1 MPQSNTAIIE
11 RADMALS
18 DLSSSGLLSV
28 EQANAF
34 IDEIQLQPTILKQ
47 SRVIRMNAPQMKV
60 NRLGFGSRILQ
71 AAPQGTSPFAADDGT
86 NDRHLAAA
94 KRSKPSTA
102 AINLVTK
109 ELMAEVH
116 LPYELFEDN
125 IEGQSLES
133 HIMRLI
139 AAKTSEDLEDWAL
152 MGDTASV
159 DDFYA
164 LNDGLLKTATS
175 HVVNNA
181 AAGISP
187 DMFEDGLLALPKK
200 YHRNLS
206 NLVNYIPVFDNVRYR
221 ANVAKRT
228 TGYGDSA
235 LTESGQLVAFGVPV
249 EPAPLMP
256 DNKGLLTFPQNIIF
270 GIQRQIT
277 IEFDRDIR
285 GRLFIVVVTIRCD
298 VKWDLE
304 DAVVKFININA

>member
-1 MPQSNTAIIE
+1 MPGNAQLIQ
-11 RADMALS
+11 RADMTLA
-18 DLSSSGLLSV
+18 DLSSSGLLNP
-28 EQANAF
+28 EQANTF
-34 IDEIQLQPTILKQ
+34 IDEIQLQPTIIKQ
-47 SRVIRMNAPQMKV
+47 SRLVRMKAPQLKI

-71 AAPQGTSPFAADDGT
+71 AAPQGTSPHAADDGT

-94 KRSKPSTA
+94 KRSKPSTG
-102 AINLVTK
+102 AITLISK

-125 IEGQSLES
+125 IEGDKLEG

-139 AAKTSEDLEDWAL
+139 AAKTAEDLEDWAL
-152 MGDTASV
+152 LGDTASG

-175 HVVNNA
+175 HVVDHA
-181 AAGISP
+181 AAGINP

-200 YHRNLS
+200 YHRNLN
-206 NLVNYIPVFDNVRYR
+206 NLINYVPVFDNVRYR

-235 LTESGQLVAFGVPV
+235 LTESGQLVAYGVPV

-256 DNKGLLTFPQNIIF
+256 DNFGLLTFPNNIIF
-270 GIQRQIT
+270 GIQRDIT
-277 IEFDRDIR
+277 VEYDKDIR
-285 GRLFIVVVTIRCD
+285 ARQFIVVVTIRCD

-304 DAVVKFININA
+304 DAVVKYININA